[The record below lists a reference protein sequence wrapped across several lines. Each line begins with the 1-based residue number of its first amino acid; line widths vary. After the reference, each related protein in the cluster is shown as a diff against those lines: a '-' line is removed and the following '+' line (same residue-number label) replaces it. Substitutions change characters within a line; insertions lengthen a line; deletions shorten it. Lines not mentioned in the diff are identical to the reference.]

1 MLQHSVPDDYV
12 LATGETHSVRELCEI
27 AFGHVGLRY
36 QDYVVTQPQP
46 QRARETVQLVG
57 NPAKAREVLGWR
69 PTLSF
74 EQLVCSMVD
83 ADVRALDGQ

>member
-1 MLQHSVPDDYV
+1 M
-12 LATGETHSVRELCEI
+12 REFCEI

-46 QRARETVQLVG
+46 HRASEALQLVG

-69 PTLSF
+69 PTVSF